1 MLSSDHGRLRPRRG
15 AGLAV
20 LVAVTLG
27 LGACTVQPVYGPAAG
42 GGAEKTT
49 LARVA
54 VEPVND
60 RVGQGVRN
68 RLIFQFTGGGEAGDP
83 LYRMHLS
90 VSSYEIGLG
99 ITSIEASPV
108 YSVTV
113 TATYELKRVDTGESV
128 LKNTTRSSASYNS
141 VNQVFANTR
150 AKLDAENRAATE
162 VANDIAIRVA
172 AAVAKGL

>member
-1 MLSSDHGRLRPRRG
+1 MLSSDHGRLKPRR
-15 AGLAV
+15 APGLAV

-27 LGACTVQPVYGPAAG
+27 LGACTVQPVYSPAPAG
-42 GGAEKTT
+42 GTVKTT

-60 RVGQGVRN
+60 RVGQVVRN
-68 RLIFQFTGGGEAGDP
+68 RLLFQMTGGGDAGDP

-90 VSSYEIGLG
+90 VSSYEQGLG
-99 ITSIEASPV
+99 ITSIESSPV

-113 TATYELKRVDTGESV
+113 TATYELKRADTGDSV
-128 LKNTTRSSASYNS
+128 LKNTSRASASYNS

-162 VANDIAIRVA
+162 VANDIAMRVA